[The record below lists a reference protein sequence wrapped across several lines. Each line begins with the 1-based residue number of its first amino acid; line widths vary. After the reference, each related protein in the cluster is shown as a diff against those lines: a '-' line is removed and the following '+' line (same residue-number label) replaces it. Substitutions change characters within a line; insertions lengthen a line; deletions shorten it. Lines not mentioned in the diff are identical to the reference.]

1 MMNRF
6 PALLTAFAAMLL
18 LACGG
23 NGGSD
28 PSEMVGRTA
37 KLYYDNLLHGRYAE
51 FVDGHYRTDSIPDS
65 YRRQLI
71 DNMRMFTAQQNE
83 EHHGISEVRV
93 VRATADTVR
102 HEGNAFLML
111 CFRDSTKEEIVVPM
125 VQVNGLWMMK

>member
-1 MMNRF
+1 M
-6 PALLTAFAAMLL
+6 LTAFAAMSL

-23 NGGSD
+23 KSGSD

-65 YRRQLI
+65 YRQQLI
-71 DNMRMFTAQQNE
+71 DNMRMYIGQQNN

-125 VQVNGLWMMK
+125 VQVDGLWMMK